1 MAKTSQQAVI
11 VSSVRPDPG
20 SDYHDDDFIDD
31 NDFPNLAEGA
41 DKNVKKASARRKIEI
56 YWEKKRLKEQLD
68 DFDESE
74 FDF

>member
-1 MAKTSQQAVI
+1 MAKAQQQAVI
-11 VSSVRPDPG
+11 VSTVRQGSG
-20 SDYHDDDFIDD
+20 SDYHDDDFTDD
-31 NDFPNLAEGA
+31 TDFPNLAEGA
-41 DKNVKKASARRKIEI
+41 DKDAKKASARRKIEI